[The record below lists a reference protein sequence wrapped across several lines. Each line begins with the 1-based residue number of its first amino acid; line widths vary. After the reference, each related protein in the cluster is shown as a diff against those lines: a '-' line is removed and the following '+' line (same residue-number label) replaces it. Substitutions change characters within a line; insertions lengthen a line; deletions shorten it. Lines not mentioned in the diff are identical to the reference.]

1 MAVPSIMAE
10 NPRIALV
17 TFYDAVSLGVRS
29 LHAVLTQAG
38 YPTDLIFF
46 RDHLNSERPLPS
58 EAEYRLLLQTLEE
71 RQPRLVGLSL
81 RSFGFKIAA
90 RITKEVKERLAALV
104 VWGGVHPTLAPEDCA
119 AVADA
124 VCVGEG
130 EGAMLELAEALRD
143 GRDFSGI
150 RNLWSR
156 QGDQIIRNPLRPLQQ
171 DLDALPF
178 PVLGDEGKFL
188 IEDDQLLRCDPYLGP
203 PNTGEYYLSAS
214 RGCPYRCDYCCNSAF
229 HRIYQGAGPYVRK
242 RSPEHVLLELERA
255 KRELKL
261 HYVGFMDEVFSLDK
275 SWTLAICQGYRDRIG
290 LPFKC
295 EVHPQTLDEELVA
308 GMKAAGLT
316 YAVVGVQSGSERTR
330 RELYHRMMSNAEILE
345 AARLLHHYQVIPYF
359 DFILDNP
366 YETAQDLAESLDL
379 VCRLPRPYNLEILSL
394 TFFPSTEITRR
405 ALADE
410 TISPDQVEGQAQKTL
425 TSLWY
430 SLPRAYN
437 PLHAL
442 HAVLFALSLVKLDWK
457 IPQLGYVTSRFQTSR
472 HLLPTGLLRF
482 FSRRELFRRKPGLL
496 YLPVKYSV
504 TVGDRLLS
512 PLRRLRKIHG
522 RLRSPKQR

>member
-1 MAVPSIMAE
+1 MTE

-46 RDHLNSERPLPS
+46 RHYLSAERPLPS
-58 EAEYRLLLQTLEE
+58 EAEYRLLLEILEE
-71 RQPRLVGLSL
+71 RQPRLVGLSF
-81 RSFGFKIAA
+81 RSFGFQIAA
-90 RITKEVKERLAALV
+90 RITREVKERLPALV

-156 QGDQIIRNPLRPLQQ
+156 QGDQVVQNPLRPLLQ

-178 PVLGDEGKFL
+178 PVLGDGTKFV
-188 IEDDQLLRCDPYLGP
+188 IENDRLLRCDPYLGP
-203 PNTGEYYLSAS
+203 QNTGEYYLAAS
-214 RGCPYRCDYCCNSAF
+214 RGCPYQCDYCCNSAF
-229 HRIYQGAGPYVRK
+229 HRIYSGAGPYVRK
-242 RSPEHVLLELERA
+242 RSPANVLAELEQA
-255 KRELKL
+255 KQQLKL
-261 HYVGFMDEVFSLDK
+261 HYIGFMDEVFSLDK
-275 SWTLAICQGYRDRIG
+275 SWTLAICQGFRERIG

-308 GMKAAGLT
+308 GMRAAGLT
-316 YAVVGVQSGSERTR
+316 YAVVGVQTGSERIR
-330 RELYHRMMSNAEILE
+330 RDYYHRMMSNAEILE
-345 AARLLHHYQVIPYF
+345 TARLLHRYQVIPYF

-366 YETAQDLAESLDL
+366 YETAEDLAASLDL
-379 VCRLPRPYNLEILSL
+379 VCRFPRPYNLEILSL
-394 TFFPSTEITRR
+394 TFFPSTELTRR
-405 ALADE
+405 ALADG
-410 TISPDQVEGQAQKTL
+410 TIRPDQVEGPAQKTL

-437 PLHAL
+437 SLHAL

-457 IPQLGYVTSRFQTSR
+457 IPQLGYVTARFQTSL
-472 HLLPTGLLRF
+472 HLFPPGLLRWLG
-482 FSRRELFRRKPGLL
+482 RRSLFRRYPRLL
-496 YLPVKYSV
+496 YLPVKYGV
-504 TVGDRLLS
+504 LAGDRLLS
-512 PLRRLRKIHG
+512 PLRRLRRIYA
-522 RLRSPKQR
+522 RRRSRSRKAS